1 MGDLWRD
8 AGVDF
13 GCAAPAK
20 NCAGTALRLYY
31 LSVNLNTKRRAQ
43 VYKREP
49 YFYFL
54 AMGAVGTSSP
64 WHSMQFIWAVM
75 P

>member
-1 MGDLWRD
+1 MPEWILD
-8 AGVDF
+8 APSRLKPVPERR
-13 GCAAPAK
+13 CA
-20 NCAGTALRLYY
+20 LYY
-31 LSVNLNTKRRAQ
+31 SSVNLNTERRAQ
-43 VYKREP
+43 FYEREP

-54 AMGAVGTSSP
+54 AMGAEGTSSP